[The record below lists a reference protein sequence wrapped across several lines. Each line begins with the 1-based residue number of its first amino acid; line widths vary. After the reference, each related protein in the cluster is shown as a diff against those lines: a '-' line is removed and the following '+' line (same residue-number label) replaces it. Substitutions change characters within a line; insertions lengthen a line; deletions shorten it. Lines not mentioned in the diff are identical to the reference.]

1 MKKTNPY
8 EIVFWAI
15 FAAMVLGGMA
25 MIALTINI
33 L

>member
-1 MKKTNPY
+1 MKKLSAY

-15 FAAMVLGGMA
+15 FVAMVFGGLT